1 MKRKVSLKDIAQHVG
16 VSTALVSYVLNN
28 QEKEKRVGEEMAA
41 RIRKAAGELNYQPN
55 QIAKS
60 LKSGRT
66 NTIGLI
72 VADISN
78 PYSANIARIIEDEAK
93 RNGYTVIFGS
103 SDENAD
109 KSWDLI
115 NVLLNRQVDGF
126 IIAPSEDSE
135 SQILYLKE
143 NNIPVVLIDRY
154 FPSISASYVAIDNCK
169 AAYEAVMHLIHN
181 GRRRIGMIT
190 YKTSLFHL
198 QERIRGYE
206 QAMEDCNLLPEPS
219 LIRTVSESR
228 LKEEVQE
235 KIDELLALDEPIDAI
250 FFASNKL
257 AINGLKH
264 IKCLNLKVPEELA
277 IVGFDETEAYD
288 LYHCPVTYVKQPMLE
303 LGRNA
308 VKMLLDIIKG
318 EVGSNLSLSNLDTE
332 LVIRESSGAR

>member
-60 LKSGRT
+60 LKSGKT
-66 NTIGLI
+66 YTIGLI

-154 FPSISASYVAIDNCK
+154 FPSVPANYVAIDNCK
-169 AAYEAVMHLIHN
+169 AAYEAVMHLIRN
-181 GRRRIGMIT
+181 GYRRIGMIT
-190 YKTSLFHL
+190 YKTKLFHL
-198 QERIRGYE
+198 QERVKGY
-206 QAMEDCNLLPEPS
+206 QKAIEDSNLLDDQS
-219 LIRTVSESR
+219 LIKEARESN
-228 LKEEVQE
+228 LKEEVQQQ
-235 KIDELLALDEPIDAI
+235 IDELLSLSEPIDAL

-257 AINGLKH
+257 AVNGLKH
-264 IKCLNLKVPEELA
+264 IKNLKIMVPEKLA

-288 LYHCPVTYVKQPMLE
+288 LYHCPITYVKQPMLE
-303 LGRNA
+303 LGRSA
-308 VKMLLDIIKG
+308 VKLLLDVIKDDS
-318 EVGSNLSLSNLDTE
+318 VKDISNLDTE
-332 LVIRESSGAR
+332 LIIRESSGNKK